1 MHPLN
6 IDGCISVTL
15 FGIEIDSSFVQ
26 PWKDELPISVRLSGS
41 SMDFKET
48 QSQKHLVSINVTE
61 EGILRVVK
69 AEQPLKQSM
78 GSVEMVL
85 GSEMERRLVQ

>member
-1 MHPLN
+1 
-6 IDGCISVTL
+6 
-15 FGIEIDSSFVQ
+15 
-26 PWKDELPISVRLSGS
+26 
-41 SMDFKET
+41 MDFKET